1 MTRKGYGNLSRLFTL
16 ANAVDRREPR
26 LDPEHLAHH
35 ADGLVLLTG
44 GRDGPVSKLLL
55 EGRLREA
62 GGLLKDCMEW
72 FGPDS
77 VYVEVQRNYLQGD
90 AELTRASVRLALDLG
105 APIVA
110 SNDVHYHDPERYRLQ
125 HALVAA
131 RLNTTMERAL
141 PHIKPNN
148 HLSLKPPAQMTK
160 VFDDFPEAIL
170 NTVKIAEACEFD
182 LATGLGYTLP
192 DPAVPTGYTADSY
205 LKRLCSEAALRRYGT
220 VTPEVEARLEEE
232 FHLIGRH
239 RLAGFL
245 LLYREIVLL
254 AQKIMEEKSLSH
266 PETPLEERP
275 PGRGRGSSVA
285 LLVGYLIG
293 ISHVDPLRWGL
304 TLERFI
310 PEDMTTLPDIDL
322 DFPRSLRDELIERV
336 HRHFGPEFAV
346 LAGAVS
352 TYSVKGIIQD
362 LGKALGLPKEDLRML
377 SKQLHSHDA
386 RDLRGEMLELP
397 AFREKVEAPGWRDL
411 LSLVPQLMHAPRSL
425 GQHVGG
431 MVLSDSPLPEMVPI
445 RESAIEGRY
454 IMDWN
459 KDNIADAG
467 FAKIDLLSLP
477 VLDQIE
483 EALDL
488 VEEREGRRP
497 DISAIDPDDPAVYE
511 MLGQGRSKGVFLLQS
526 PAQLKMGQRLRPHN
540 LLDLTYQVALI
551 RPGVGV
557 QGSAVSKFVDRYR
570 HGAQWH
576 YDHPLERRFLEGAL
590 TNGLPVDIADRIF
603 DKVNGHYMFPESHS
617 HAFAVTAYQ
626 AALLKCHHPLEF
638 FVALMNSQPMGFYP
652 METIKED
659 ARRFGVPFLNP
670 CVNRSGVKCSSHN
683 GSVLLGLG
691 KVKDMGEESARTIV
705 EERDRHGF
713 YTGAGDMV
721 RRTGLRL
728 LGPQKAAEGG
738 S

>member
-1 MTRKGYGNLSRLFTL
+1 MTHLFGET
-16 ANAVDRREPR
+16 
-26 LDPEHLAHH
+26 
-35 ADGLVLLTG
+35 
-44 GRDGPVSKLLL
+44 
-55 EGRLREA
+55 
-62 GGLLKDCMEW
+62 
-72 FGPDS
+72 
-77 VYVEVQRNYLQGD
+77 
-90 AELTRASVRLALDLG
+90 
-105 APIVA
+105 
-110 SNDVHYHDPERYRLQ
+110 
-125 HALVAA
+125 
-131 RLNTTMERAL
+131 
-141 PHIKPNN
+141 
-148 HLSLKPPAQMTK
+148 
-160 VFDDFPEAIL
+160 PEAIA
-170 NTVKIAEACEFD
+170 NTLEIADKCEFD
-182 LATGLGYTLP
+182 LSTGLGYTLP
-192 DPAVPTGYTADSY
+192 EPAVPAGYTSESY
-205 LKRLCSEAALRRYGT
+205 LRRLCDEAARRRYGA
-220 VTPEVEARLEEE
+220 VPPEVEARLEEE
-232 FHLIGRH
+232 FLLIGRH

-254 AQKIMEEKSLSH
+254 AQKIMEEKGLAH

-322 DFPRSLRDELIERV
+322 DFPRTLRDELIERV
-336 HRHFGPEFAV
+336 HLHFGPEFAV

-377 SKQLHSHDA
+377 SRQLHSHDA

-397 AFREKVEAPGWRDL
+397 AFREKVDAPGWRDL
-411 LSLVPQLMHAPRSL
+411 LALAPQLMHAPRGL

-431 MVLSDSPLPEMVPI
+431 MILSDSPLPEMVPI

-459 KDNIADAG
+459 KDSTADAG

-488 VEEREGRRP
+488 VEEREGSRP
-497 DISAIDPDDPAVYE
+497 DISVIDPEDSAVYE
-511 MLGQGRSKGVFLLQS
+511 MLSEGRSKGVFLLQS
-526 PAQLKMGQRLRPHN
+526 PAQLKMGQRLQPRN
-540 LLDLTYQVALI
+540 LLDLAYQVALI

-570 HGAQWH
+570 HGVEWD
-576 YDHPLERRFLEGAL
+576 YDHPLERRALERGCGIIVWQEQVVQLISDVAGMKTSEADEIRRAFARPNNDHLIAMHRCRFLKGAL
-590 TNGLPVDIADRIF
+590 ANGVPRDIAERIF
-603 DKVNGHYMFPESHS
+603 EKINGHYMFPESHS

-626 AALLKCHHPLEF
+626 AAWLKSHHPLEF

-659 ARRFGVPFLNP
+659 ARRFGIPFLNP
-670 CVNRSGVKCSSHN
+670 CVNRSGVKCIPHSDA
-683 GSVLLGLG
+683 VLLGFG
-691 KVKDMGEESARTIV
+691 IVRTW
-705 EERDRHGF
+705 EKSR
-713 YTGAGDMV
+713 
-721 RRTGLRL
+721 
-728 LGPQKAAEGG
+728 P